1 MEIFDVNVDNR
12 NKLVEEILNPNN
24 ADIAQKFI

>member
-1 MEIFDVNVDNR
+1 LKRDRGFYEDWDKKGVENV
-12 NKLVEEILNPNN
+12 IPNN